1 MNKPNDFSRFENE
14 WRTSVTA
21 ISAAAEILRDYD
33 QLATC
38 EHDRFVQAILD
49 ESRRLTRTFENIAEL
64 C

>member
-1 MNKPNDFSRFENE
+1 MSKPDGFSRFEHE

-21 ISAAAEILRDYD
+21 ISAAAEILRDHG
-33 QLATC
+33 QLATF

-49 ESRRLTRTFENIAEL
+49 ESRKLTRTFENIAEF

>member
-1 MNKPNDFSRFENE
+1 MNKPNDFSLFENE
-14 WRTSVTA
+14 WRTCVTA

-33 QLATC
+33 QLATF

>member
-1 MNKPNDFSRFENE
+1 MTKPDGISRFEHE

-21 ISAAAEILRDYD
+21 ISAAAEILRDHG
-33 QLATC
+33 QLATF

-49 ESRRLTRTFENIAEL
+49 ESRKLTHTFENIAKF